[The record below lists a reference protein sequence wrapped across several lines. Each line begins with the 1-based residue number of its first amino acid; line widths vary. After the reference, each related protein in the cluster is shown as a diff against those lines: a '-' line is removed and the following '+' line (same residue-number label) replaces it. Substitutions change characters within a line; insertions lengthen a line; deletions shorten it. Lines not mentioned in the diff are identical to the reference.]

1 MQIEIAI
8 IAVIIFFILTY
19 SGKISIN
26 KLVADNEMYLRRLKE
41 SDWDFYVKAKYGDS
55 VNPDLLFNKRIRNTL
70 IVTVLVFCLLISNM
84 SYVYALVCIVVG
96 FVFFKLDYI
105 NLRNYYKKHLHEIDT
120 MLPYYL
126 KGLEILI
133 QHYTVPVAIGK
144 SLEDAPEIFRDGL
157 KELINAINAGD
168 DTIEPYME
176 FARQY
181 PVRDSMRMMRLL
193 YRLSLGRQERKQE
206 QLLAFSKTISNL
218 QQKARETKYKNRL
231 DKMESKTMSMLIATG
246 LGVMVLLIFA
256 VLLLM
261 NIQTKFYIKKRNN
274 LTI

>member
-1 MQIEIAI
+1 MQIELAAV
-8 IAVIIFFILTY
+8 AVIVFYILSK
-19 SGKISIN
+19 SGRISIS
-26 KLVADNEMYLRRLKE
+26 KLVADNEMYFRRLKE
-41 SDWDFYVKAKYGDS
+41 SDYEFYVKAKYGDA
-55 VNPDLLFNKRIRNTL
+55 VNADILFNKRLQNSL
-70 IVTVLVFCLLISNM
+70 IVMLVVFCLLLKNM
-84 SYVYALVCIVVG
+84 SYLYFIVVLIVG
-96 FVFFKLDYI
+96 FAFFKLDYI
-105 NLRNYYKKHLHEIDT
+105 NLKSYYKRHLHEIDT

-144 SLEDAPEIFRDGL
+144 SLDDAPDIFKDGL
-157 KELINAINAGD
+157 KDLINKINAGD
-168 DTIEPYME
+168 DTIEPYMD

-246 LGVMVLLIFA
+246 VGVMVLLVIS
-256 VLLLM
+256 VLILM
-261 NIQTKFYIKKRNN
+261 NASG
-274 LTI
+274 